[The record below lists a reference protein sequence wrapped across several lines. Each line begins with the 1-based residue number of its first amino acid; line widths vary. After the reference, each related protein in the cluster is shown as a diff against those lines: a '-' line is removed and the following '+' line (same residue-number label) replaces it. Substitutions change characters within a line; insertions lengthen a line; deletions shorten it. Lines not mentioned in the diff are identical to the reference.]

1 MISKTKLAL
10 LLGML
15 MASGIGCHE
24 LQRHR
29 LDRWNRVPDSMPT
42 DDYNFSIPDPP
53 LPRMEAKSV
62 TPVATCTSNV
72 CAE

>member
-1 MISKTKLAL
+1 MISKTKLSV
-10 LLGML
+10 LLGIL
-15 MASGIGCHE
+15 IASGTGCHE

-29 LDRWNRVPDSMPT
+29 LDRWNRVPDSMPS

-53 LPRMEAKSV
+53 LP
-62 TPVATCTSNV
+62 TPIASTDAATATCTSNV